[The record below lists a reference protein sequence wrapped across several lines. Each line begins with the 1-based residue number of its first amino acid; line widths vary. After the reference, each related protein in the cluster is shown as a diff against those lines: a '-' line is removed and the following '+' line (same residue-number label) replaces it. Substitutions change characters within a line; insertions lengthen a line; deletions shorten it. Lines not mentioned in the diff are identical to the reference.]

1 LSPTSTNIFE
11 AARKRGNHLELLLL
25 VAISL
30 VLWRHPLVDT
40 FKLALASD
48 AHTHILLIVPLVL
61 ALSFVRVRE
70 ASATV
75 AGAKWTG
82 ALIMILALLLRGLT
96 VSNIA
101 HLSNGNELSL
111 SMFALVVWWIGS
123 VGLCYGIQM
132 FRTLLFPLCFLFLVV
147 PLPESALDWITQT
160 LQYQS
165 AAATELL
172 FRAVHIP
179 VTRDG
184 VFLTIPGLGIEVAQ
198 ECSSIRSSTILIV
211 ITLVL
216 ANLFLR
222 AWWRQVLLVAIAV
235 PLSVAKNAI
244 RIFTIAELGT
254 RVDPGYLDGRFHRH
268 GGIVFLGL
276 ALLVVIGLLW
286 MLRRSEV
293 RRARTL
299 PNAALQRDRP
309 HGFSISD
316 RSTETKL

>member
-1 LSPTSTNIFE
+1 MSPTSTNIFE
-11 AARKRGNHLELLLL
+11 AVRKRGNHLELLVL

-40 FKLALASD
+40 LKLALASD

-61 ALSFVRVRE
+61 ALSFMRARE
-70 ASATV
+70 GSATV

-82 ALIMILALLLRGLT
+82 ALILIVALLLRGLT
-96 VSNIA
+96 VTNIV
-101 HLSNGNELSL
+101 HLSNGDQLSL
-111 SMFALVVWWIGS
+111 NMFALVVWSIGS
-123 VGLCYGIQM
+123 VWLCYGIQM

-147 PLPESALDWITQT
+147 PLPASALDWITQT

-179 VTRDG
+179 VSRDG

-222 AWWRQVLLVAIAV
+222 SWWRQALLVAIAA
-235 PLSVAKNAI
+235 PLSIVKNAI

-286 MLRRSEV
+286 ILRRGEV
-293 RRARTL
+293 RGARRPRNTEF
-299 PNAALQRDRP
+299 QRDRP
-309 HGFSISD
+309 HGFSISG